1 VEEGFI
7 KVVFVNTAD
16 NKSDMFTKNVSGEAY
31 DAHIENYIMDH
42 KDIARNCDKILSL
55 FWRF

>member
-7 KVVFVNTAD
+7 KVVFVKTAN

-31 DAHIENYIMDH
+31 DAHIDSYIMEH
-42 KDIARNCDKILSL
+42 RDIACNG
-55 FWRF
+55 